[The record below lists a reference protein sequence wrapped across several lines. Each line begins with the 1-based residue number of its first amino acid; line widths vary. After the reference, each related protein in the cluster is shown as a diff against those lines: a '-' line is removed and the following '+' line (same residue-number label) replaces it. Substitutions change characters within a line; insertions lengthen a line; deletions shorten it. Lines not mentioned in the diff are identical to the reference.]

1 MLKKFHFFCEFNII
15 YGYPKKQKMSN
26 IAFNM
31 VNKIND
37 PKSVKK
43 ITFSKLIK
51 LNIYHFSFV
60 IKSNDRDKDLNN
72 ISLFLE
78 IKTLIKFFT
87 LNIT

>member
-15 YGYPKKQKMSN
+15 YGYLKKQKMNN
-26 IAFNM
+26 IAFNTL
-31 VNKIND
+31 NKIND

-43 ITFSKLIK
+43 ITFWSIK
-51 LNIYHFSFV
+51 LNVYHFSFV
-60 IKSNDRDKDLNN
+60 IKSDDRDKNLNN